1 MKKTTPSLCDSCPK
15 PGICCK
21 KFVLDISN
29 PPWAF
34 TNVDNKLTVL
44 KRLKQYNL
52 PFVPIGKSKYKWVFS
67 CPKLK
72 YRRCSI
78 YLNRP
83 LLCKK
88 YKAGTG
94 SLCIQSKK
102 FKLPTIESKI

>member
-21 KFVLDISN
+21 KFVIVHDK

-34 TNVDNKLTVL
+34 TNVDNKFTVL
-44 KRLKQYNL
+44 KRLKQKKL
-52 PFVPIGKSKYKWVFS
+52 PFIPIGKSKYRWVFS

-94 SLCIQSKK
+94 SLCIKSKK
-102 FKLPTIESKI
+102 FNLPIIESKI